1 VLGTGAFDGGSSGLP
16 DPQEKTIYFMETTA
30 CYAERRERRKRKPS
44 IGHVRTLRSKG
55 SKGPIKDRS
64 IELNEAN
71 GVILRSTFDQTFVRA
86 LPNPSIDEIE
96 GFEDVRGVPRR
107 PPPRAPITD

>member
-1 VLGTGAFDGGSSGLP
+1 MRWVRFCHGFQSQCVMSRAAATSDIAQP
-16 DPQEKTIYFMETTA
+16 HFMETTA
-30 CYAERRERRKRKPS
+30 CYAEQRERRKRKPS

-71 GVILRSTFDQTFVRA
+71 GVIL
-86 LPNPSIDEIE
+86 
-96 GFEDVRGVPRR
+96 
-107 PPPRAPITD
+107 

>member
-1 VLGTGAFDGGSSGLP
+1 
-16 DPQEKTIYFMETTA
+16 METTA
-30 CYAERRERRKRKPS
+30 CYAERRERRQRKPS
-44 IGHVRTLRSKG
+44 IGHVQTLRSKG

-64 IELNEAN
+64 IELNEVN

-107 PPPRAPITD
+107 ARPSLTKLTQLMGPMRGRNPLDSPT